1 MLVWQTMT
9 TRFSLPLRG
18 FWLLLAVPALSAAPE
33 TPQAPASPASPTTA
47 ALLGAAV
54 TTADEERYC
63 DSLYL
68 FEALHLRVATPRS
81 LYNAAEVAF
90 AAGDRVKALDLYRL
104 TQQRYPTFE
113 KAALVQSRADTVF
126 NEMMK
131 RGPGTACAV
140 RTDTC
145 GDWMLRPT
153 DGGERC
159 DDGNTVNGD
168 GCDGNCTITECGN
181 GITTAGEQCDDG
193 NAENGDGCDG
203 NCFVSRCGNG
213 IVAGTELCDDGNTDD
228 GDGCDHTCV
237 PTGCGNGVVTGG
249 EQCDDGNA
257 TSGDGCDAGCTVSR
271 CGNGMITGL
280 EQCDDGNAV
289 DGDGCE
295 RSCRRTLV
303 KQPLP
308 GVVVSI
314 LSGVGILG
322 GAGMIFGVVQS
333 YSEAQSARDDLAAA
347 EAGFAEAPNESV
359 AGIDQT
365 RQDIADRDQNAAAI
379 AGPLLTGGLGLA
391 IAGTVGLGVGIWLA
405 LTNTE
410 IEGGTL

>member
-1 MLVWQTMT
+1 M
-9 TRFSLPLRG
+9 
-18 FWLLLAVPALSAAPE
+18 FWLLLALPALSAAPRPAA
-33 TPQAPASPASPTTA
+33 TPPAGSSPPATSNVSPAA
-47 ALLGAAV
+47 GALLGAAV
-54 TTADEERYC
+54 TAADDERYC

-113 KAALVQSRADTVF
+113 KAALVQSRANTVF

-140 RTDTC
+140 RADTC

-153 DGGERC
+153 EGGERC
-159 DDGNTVNGD
+159 DDGNVTDGD
-168 GCDGNCTITECGN
+168 GCDGNCTLTACGN

-203 NCFVSRCGNG
+203 NCLVSRCGNG
-213 IVAGTELCDDGNTDD
+213 IVARAESCDDGNTDD

-257 TSGDGCDAGCTVSR
+257 
-271 CGNGMITGL
+271 I
-280 EQCDDGNAV
+280 

-295 RSCRRTLV
+295 SSCRRTLV

-322 GAGMIFGVVQS
+322 GAGMIFGGAQS
-333 YSEAQSARDDLAAA
+333 YAVAQSARDDLAAA
-347 EAGFAEAPNESV
+347 EAGFADAPSESV
-359 AGIDQT
+359 VGIDQT
-365 RQDIADRDQNAAAI
+365 V
-379 AGPLLTGGLGLA
+379 GPSRS
-391 IAGTVGLGVGIWLA
+391 GTRTPPPSVA
-405 LTNTE
+405 PC
-410 IEGGTL
+410 

>member
-1 MLVWQTMT
+1 M
-9 TRFSLPLRG
+9 
-18 FWLLLAVPALSAAPE
+18 FWLLLALPALSAAPRPAA
-33 TPQAPASPASPTTA
+33 TPPAGSSPPATSNVSPAA
-47 ALLGAAV
+47 GALLGAAV
-54 TTADEERYC
+54 TAADDERYC

-113 KAALVQSRADTVF
+113 KAALVQSRADRVF

-140 RTDTC
+140 RADTC

-153 DGGERC
+153 EGGERC
-159 DDGNTVNGD
+159 DDGNVTDGD
-168 GCDGNCTITECGN
+168 GCDGNCTLTACGN

-193 NAENGDGCDG
+193 NATNGDGCDG
-203 NCFVSRCGNG
+203 NCLVSRCGNG
-213 IVAGTELCDDGNTDD
+213 IVARAESCDDGNTDD

-257 TSGDGCDAGCTVSR
+257 IDGDGCDVGCTVSR
-271 CGNGMITGL
+271 CGNGIVTGL
-280 EQCDDGNAV
+280 EQCDDGNAI

-295 RSCRRTLV
+295 SSCRRTLV

-314 LSGVGILG
+314 LSSVGILG
-322 GAGMIFGVVQS
+322 GAGMIFGGAQS
-333 YSEAQSARDDLAAA
+333 YAHAQSARDDLAAA
-347 EAGFAEAPNESV
+347 EAGFADAPSESV
-359 AGIDQT
+359 VGIDQT
-365 RQDIADRDQNAAAI
+365 RQAIEERDQNAAAI
-379 AGPLLTGGLGLA
+379 GGPLLTGGLGLA

>member
-1 MLVWQTMT
+1 MT
-9 TRFSLPLRG
+9 IRFPIDLLG
-18 FWLLLAVPALSAAPE
+18 FWLGLWLLTTTPSLAAAP
-33 TPQAPASPASPTTA
+33 PSAPTRAAPSPMTA

-54 TTADEERYC
+54 TAADEERYC

-113 KAALVQSRADTVF
+113 KAALVQSRANTVF
-126 NEMMK
+126 NDMMK

-140 RTDTC
+140 RADTC

-153 DGGERC
+153 EGGERC
-159 DDGNTVNGD
+159 DDGNVKDGD
-168 GCDGNCTITECGN
+168 GCDGNCTLTACGN

-193 NAENGDGCDG
+193 NATNGDGCDG
-203 NCFVSRCGNG
+203 NCLVSRCGNG
-213 IVAGTELCDDGNTDD
+213 IVAGAEVCDDGNTDD

-257 TSGDGCDAGCTVSR
+257 DDGDGCDAGCTVSR
-271 CGNGMITGL
+271 CGNGIVTGL
-280 EQCDDGNAV
+280 EQCDDGNAI

-295 RSCRRTLV
+295 SSCRRTLI

-322 GAGMIFGVVQS
+322 GAGMIFGGAQS
-333 YSEAQSARDDLAAA
+333 YGLAQSARDDLAAA
-347 EAGFAEAPNESV
+347 EAGFADAPSESV
-359 AGIDQT
+359 VGIDQT
-365 RQDIADRDQNAAAI
+365 RQAIEERDQNAAAI
-379 AGPLLTGGLGLA
+379 GGPLLTGGLGLA

>member
-131 RGPGTACAV
+131 RGPGTACTV

>member
-54 TTADEERYC
+54 TTADEQRYC

-280 EQCDDGNAV
+280 EQCDDGNTV

-333 YSEAQSARDDLAAA
+333 YAEAQSARDDLAAA

-359 AGIDQT
+359 AGIDRT